1 MEAEMWT
8 FILWLILLVLCWPVA
23 VLALVLYPIVWL
35 LLVPF
40 RLVGIT
46 VDAVLKLLHAMLT
59 LPARVLRGPARA

>member
-1 MEAEMWT
+1 MWT